1 MKANS
6 SSVKTKKGLRIIWP
20 RNERLL
26 MTLQVKRMRL
36 KRGSE
41 CTEVFLGQNSRL
53 RKAPL
58 VRPQPNLFSIVYA
71 VISAMIHSRE
81 APFSNEIAKVK
92 KGPSTCSTSAGF
104 RHKVS
109 TCILK
114 CELKSTWRGETVSSV
129 ATVFLP
135 GGVDLQEL
143 LHMFCLPYIIAPMEA
158 EALCAYME
166 LADYV
171 DGTVTDDADVFLF
184 GARSVYKNIFDDR
197 KYVETYFM
205 KVKEDPSISRTAAY
219 FRRKDFTCILKCEIK
234 STWCF
239 GGDLYPRKR

>member
-58 VRPQPNLFSIVYA
+58 VRPQPNLFSIV
-71 VISAMIHSRE
+71 
-81 APFSNEIAKVK
+81 
-92 KGPSTCSTSAGF
+92 
-104 RHKVS
+104 
-109 TCILK
+109 
-114 CELKSTWRGETVSSV
+114 
-129 ATVFLP
+129 
-135 GGVDLQEL
+135 
-143 LHMFCLPYIIAPMEA
+143 
-158 EALCAYME
+158 
-166 LADYV
+166 
-171 DGTVTDDADVFLF
+171 
-184 GARSVYKNIFDDR
+184 
-197 KYVETYFM
+197 
-205 KVKEDPSISRTAAY
+205 KEDPSISRTAAY